1 MICQRT
7 GGKVALPNL
16 QVRVEF
22 TRTHVRAAGYAE
34 AVPNPPELFLIT
46 GIMAAGK
53 STVAQALAER
63 LPKSV
68 HLRGDVF
75 RRMIVRGR
83 AEMTATLS
91 PEAARQLRLRYRL
104 AADAARGYLEAGF
117 SVVVQDVIVGESLTQ
132 VIGMLPAAPLYVV
145 VLCLS
150 AEVTA
155 ARDAARSKTGYSAA
169 FSAALFDRILRSE
182 TPRLGLWLDSS
193 ALSVEATVDAILAG
207 LGTAR
212 VR

>member
-1 MICQRT
+1 VT
-7 GGKVALPNL
+7 V
-16 QVRVEF
+16 
-22 TRTHVRAAGYAE
+22 YAE

-83 AEMTATLS
+83 AEMTATLL
-91 PEAARQLRLRYRL
+91 PEALQQLRLRYQL
-104 AADAARGYLEAGF
+104 AANAARGYLEAGF
-117 SVVVQDVIVGESLTQ
+117 SVVVQDVIVGESLPQ
-132 VIGMLPAAPLYVV
+132 VIDTLPAAPLYVV
-145 VLCLS
+145 VLCPN
-150 AEVTA
+150 AETAA
-155 ARDAARSKTGYSAA
+155 ARDAARSKTGYSETFTAA
-169 FSAALFDRILRSE
+169 ILDRVLRSE
-182 TPRLGLWLDSS
+182 TPRTGLWLDSS
-193 ALSVEATVDAILAG
+193 VLSVEATVDAILAG
-207 LGTAR
+207 LETAR

>member
-1 MICQRT
+1 MT
-7 GGKVALPNL
+7 V
-16 QVRVEF
+16 
-22 TRTHVRAAGYAE
+22 YAE

-75 RRMIVRGR
+75 RRMIVRGQ

-91 PEAARQLRLRYRL
+91 PEAARQLGLRYQL
-104 AADAARGYLEAGF
+104 AADAARGYLGAGF
-117 SVVVQDVIVGESLTQ
+117 SVVYQDVIVGESLTQ
-132 VIGMLPAAPLYVV
+132 VTDTLQGTLPDTPLYVV
-145 VLCLS
+145 VLCPS
-150 AEVTA
+150 AEIAA
-155 ARDAARSKTGYSAA
+155 ARDAARRKTGYSEA
-169 FSAALFDRILRSE
+169 FSAALFDRVFRLE
-182 TPRLGLWLDSS
+182 TPRLGLWLDTTR
-193 ALSVEATVDAILAG
+193 LSVAATVDAILAG
-207 LGTAR
+207 LETAR